1 MLQIGRAGTSD
12 IEPIQHLLLNQ
23 FDEHSISVSHES
35 MRQAIGELL
44 KDPRKGMCLVA
55 RESGQIVGLAVIS
68 LAWTLEHGGKSAW
81 LDELYVLPECRGR
94 GVGRAL
100 LGQAVTAARELGC
113 AAIDLEVDRA
123 HSRAE
128 RLYAREGFQSLP
140 RSRWVK
146 YLNRIVQGERKLE

>member
-1 MLQIGRAGTSD
+1 MLHIARAGTDD
-12 IEPIQHLLLNQ
+12 IEPIRHLLLNQ
-23 FDEHSISVSHES
+23 FDEHGISVAAES
-35 MRQAIGELL
+35 LAHALGELL
-44 KDPRKGMCLVA
+44 SDPSKGLCLVV
-55 RESGQIVGLAVIS
+55 RESGQIVGLAAIS

-100 LGQAVTAARELGC
+100 LGQAVAAARELGC
-113 AAIDLEVDRA
+113 AAMDLEVDRD

-128 RLYAREGFQSLP
+128 RLYRRAGFQPLP

-146 YLNRIVQGERKLE
+146 SLKE

>member
-1 MLQIGRAGTSD
+1 
-12 IEPIQHLLLNQ
+12 
-23 FDEHSISVSHES
+23 V
-35 MRQAIGELL
+35 
-44 KDPRKGMCLVA
+44 
-55 RESGQIVGLAVIS
+55 RESGQIVGLAAIS

-100 LGQAVTAARELGC
+100 LGQAVAAARELGC
-113 AAIDLEVDRA
+113 AAMDLEVDRD

-128 RLYAREGFQSLP
+128 RLYRRAGFQPLP

-146 YLNRIVQGERKLE
+146 SLKE